1 MLAYSPRLQL
11 IIDYVD
17 EDRDVT
23 AEDEEGII
31 LALHYRDR
39 VRRIR
44 LQTPIPMLQKF
55 LMAIEETFP
64 VLEYLY
70 IAPPTMQDTSL
81 KLSKTFQ
88 APLLRHLILINLAF
102 PIKSP
107 LLTTAVGLVT
117 LMLQEIH
124 PSVYFGPNDLLQRL
138 SVMHHLDTLGIT
150 FHSPIPTRNIQREL
164 FDIPIMTHVTLPTL
178 RWFGFKGPSAYLEAL
193 LPRMTA
199 PLLEKLQVG
208 FFNQLTFSVP
218 HLLQFMR
225 TKEHLKLSNAKI
237 SFHEE
242 DVFVTVYPREGVKM
256 LTLYLEVGC
265 RHLDWQVSSAT
276 QIFTALSPV
285 FSAVVD
291 LTLDYREHSLSSEWH
306 NEADHAQ
313 WREFLGSFDNV
324 KTLCVHNGLVEELSR
339 SLLPDDGE
347 VLLGLLPELEVL
359 EYSAEGDDADAFS
372 AFVDARR
379 VAGRPV
385 SLIRR

>member
-1 MLAYSPRLQL
+1 
-11 IIDYVD
+11 
-17 EDRDVT
+17 
-23 AEDEEGII
+23 
-31 LALHYRDR
+31 
-39 VRRIR
+39 
-44 LQTPIPMLQKF
+44 
-55 LMAIEETFP
+55 
-64 VLEYLY
+64 
-70 IAPPTMQDTSL
+70 
-81 KLSKTFQ
+81 
-88 APLLRHLILINLAF
+88 
-102 PIKSP
+102 
-107 LLTTAVGLVT
+107 
-117 LMLQEIH
+117 
-124 PSVYFGPNDLLQRL
+124 
-138 SVMHHLDTLGIT
+138 
-150 FHSPIPTRNIQREL
+150 
-164 FDIPIMTHVTLPTL
+164 
-178 RWFGFKGPSAYLEAL
+178 
-193 LPRMTA
+193 
-199 PLLEKLQVG
+199 
-208 FFNQLTFSVP
+208 
-218 HLLQFMR
+218 MR

-242 DVFVTVYPREGVKM
+242 DVFVTVYPREEVKM

-265 RHLDWQVSSAT
+265 RHLDWQVSSAA

-324 KTLCVHNGLVEELSR
+324 KTLRVHNGLVKELSC

-347 VLLGLLPELEVL
+347 VPLGLLPELEVL